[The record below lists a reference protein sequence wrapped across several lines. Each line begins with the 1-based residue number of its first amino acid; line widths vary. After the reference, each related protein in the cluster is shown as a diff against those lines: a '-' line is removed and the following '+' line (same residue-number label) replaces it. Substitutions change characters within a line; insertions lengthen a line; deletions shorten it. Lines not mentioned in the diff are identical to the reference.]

1 MYKSIGYKGFLRE
14 TINQSEIGKI
24 RKYVFLLRKDE
35 YFAYKS
41 KKNLIFKIMSFY
53 YRRKRNKLG
62 CVLGMNIPINTCGR
76 GLLIY
81 HSIGIIIH
89 RNAKIGNDCKLH
101 GMNCIGNK
109 GENSGLPIIGDRLDL
124 GVGASIIGPIQLND
138 DIKVAANSVVTKSIS
153 ISNVI
158 VAGSPARELSK

>member
-1 MYKSIGYKGFLRE
+1 MRE

-24 RKYVFLLRKDE
+24 RKYVYLLRKDE
-35 YFAYKS
+35 YYTYKS
-41 KKNLIFKIMSFY
+41 EENSLFKILSFY
-53 YRRKRNKLG
+53 YRRRRNKLG
-62 CVLGMNIPINTCGR
+62 CILGMNIPINTCGR

-89 RNAKIGNDCKLH
+89 RNARIGNDCKLH

-138 DIKVAANSVVTKSIS
+138 DIIVAANSVVTKSIVN
-153 ISNVI
+153 SNVI
-158 VAGSPARELSK
+158 VAGSPARELRK

>member
-1 MYKSIGYKGFLRE
+1 MRE

-24 RKYVFLLRKDE
+24 RKYVYLLRKDE
-35 YFAYKS
+35 YYTYKS
-41 KKNLIFKIMSFY
+41 EENSLFKILSFY
-53 YRRKRNKLG
+53 YRRRNKLG
-62 CVLGMNIPINTCGR
+62 CILGMNIPINTCGR

-89 RNAKIGNDCKLH
+89 RNARIGNDCKLH

-138 DIKVAANSVVTKSIS
+138 DIIVAANSVVTKSIVN
-153 ISNVI
+153 SNVI
-158 VAGSPARELSK
+158 VAGSPARELRK